1 MRTFSSV
8 SAAATVLAGAALFAS
23 VVKAQ
28 LDPIVIK
35 VLRGPHTQI
44 TFGMLIP
51 YS

>member
-1 MRTFSSV
+1 MRTFSAV

-23 VVKAQ
+23 IVNAE

-35 VLRGPHTQI
+35 VLPGDHPQI
-44 TFGMLIP
+44 TCWMLIP